1 MLETVKYILEIIEE
15 HEIDFYYTADYDVI
29 YENGVTSFTF
39 STYSDDLTTL
49 RDIVRITSLESE
61 EVKEKK
67 VNRIYEIITNGY
79 KEF

>member
-15 HEIDFYYTADYDVI
+15 HEIDFYYTADYDAI

-49 RDIVRITSLESE
+49 RDNVRITSLESE

-67 VNRIYEIITNGY
+67 VNRIYEIITEGY
-79 KEF
+79 SN

>member
-15 HEIDFYYTADYDVI
+15 HEIDFYYTADYDAI

-61 EVKEKK
+61 DVKEKK
-67 VNRIYEIITNGY
+67 ANKIYEIITEGY
-79 KEF
+79 SN